1 MDESS
6 LSLFGE
12 RESDMDIVGEIEKR
26 IAAAGR
32 ALVVV
37 DIAAAQA
44 RYGAFAS
51 THEGLGV
58 ACEEWDELCAAVQ
71 VNKLDSVE
79 GECLDLVAVLI
90 KLSRDLKNKAT
101 RDRGVK

>member
-26 IAAAGR
+26 IAAA
-32 ALVVV
+32 
-37 DIAAAQA
+37 QA

-58 ACEEWDELCAAVQ
+58 ACEEWDELRAAVQ
-71 VNKLDSVE
+71 ANKLDSVE
-79 GECLDLVAVLI
+79 WECLDLVAVLI

-101 RDRGVK
+101 RDRSVK